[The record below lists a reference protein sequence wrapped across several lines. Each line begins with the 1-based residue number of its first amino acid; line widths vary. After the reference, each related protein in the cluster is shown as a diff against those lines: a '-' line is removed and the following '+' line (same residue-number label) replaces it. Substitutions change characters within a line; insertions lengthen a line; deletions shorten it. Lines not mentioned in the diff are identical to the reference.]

1 MPERQPG
8 FLVNVCLFVAGSSAM
23 ARVSARGSGVCPFR
37 TKRGS
42 SGVGVSLVLQGHDSG
57 GEKECGRRCSKIAPK
72 WRVFV
77 TFRPRFFMP
86 EPRWARSG
94 VRRCPPSLCAHALS
108 QRRRVRGSQHRWG
121 PNKRARVSDLTRCWI
136 SFEVHVLARIAQHGV
151 GPKQGA
157 CACGIRKQK
166 TALLLP
172 EEWGRCFSEEG
183 QSG

>member
-1 MPERQPG
+1 MRANGLERA
-8 FLVNVCLFVAGSSAM
+8 LKALFVA
-23 ARVSARGSGVCPFR
+23 
-37 TKRGS
+37 
-42 SGVGVSLVLQGHDSG
+42 
-57 GEKECGRRCSKIAPK
+57 
-72 WRVFV
+72 
-77 TFRPRFFMP
+77 FRPQLFMP

-94 VRRCPPSLCAHALS
+94 VAAVPAVSVCAVLS